1 MAFPYLANRTYSG
14 SALPTTLSTQ
24 MGSSDATFTLLNAA
38 TWLTTDPV
46 LAVSSTS
53 PLGTPVANGIVG
65 TANSAPFVVAVDYG
79 TANEEKIL
87 CSSVNLTSNVV
98 TVWTDGTRTGR
109 GYDGTIAGTHASGVV
124 CVPVFS
130 AIEADE
136 ANNAAAGTLGIV
148 AASGDLLVGNGAQTL
163 SRLASGASN
172 TVLVSDGSGGLS
184 WTAGINPTATIL
196 DYAGA
201 TAPGGYLLCDGS
213 AVSRTT
219 YSALYAI
226 ISTTYGTGNGS
237 TTFNVP
243 DFRGRTAI
251 GAGTGTASGAT
262 AWARGVP
269 PTTGAGGEQTHLL
282 TGPESG
288 IQSHTHSL
296 GNQSFTSGSTLNGQ
310 LFLGNATTATLSGTT
325 GPTNATTAHNIMQPH
340 VVVNKII
347 KY

>member
-24 MGSSDATFTLLNAA
+24 MGSSDATFIVLNAA
-38 TWLTTDPV
+38 TWLTTDAV

-53 PLGTPVANGIVG
+53 ALGTPVANGVVG

-87 CSSVNLTSNVV
+87 CSGVNLTSNVV

-109 GYDGTIAGTHASGVV
+109 GYDGTIAGTHAAGVV

-136 ANNAAAGTLGIV
+136 ANNAAAGTIGIV
-148 AASGDLLVGNGAQTL
+148 AASGDLLVGNGAQSL

-172 TVLVSDGSGGLS
+172 TVLVSNGSGGLS

-226 ISTTYGTGNGS
+226 ISTTYGTGNGT

-243 DFRGRTAI
+243 DLRGRVTA
-251 GAGTGTASGAT
+251 GVGSVGTNAQPTLALAGS
-262 AWARGVP
+262 
-269 PTTGAGGEQTHLL
+269 GGEQTHLL

-288 IQSHTHSL
+288 IQAHTHTI
-296 GNQSFTSGSTLNGQ
+296 GAESFIAGSTLNLQ
-310 LFLGNATTATLSGTT
+310 VFNGNSSAATLTGTT
-325 GPTNATTAHNIMQPH
+325 GPTNATTAHNNMQPYLA
-340 VVVNKII
+340 VNKII

>member
-310 LFLGNATTATLSGTT
+310 LFLGNATTATLSGTA

>member
-24 MGSSDATFTLLNAA
+24 MGSSDSTFTLLNTA
-38 TWLTTDPV
+38 TWLTTDAV

-53 PLGTPVANGIVG
+53 PLGTPVANGVVG

-87 CSSVNLTSNVV
+87 CSGVNLTTNVV

-109 GYDGTIAGTHASGVV
+109 GYDGTIAGTHATGVV

-136 ANNAAAGTLGIV
+136 ANNVAAGTLGIV
-148 AASGDLLVGNGAQTL
+148 AASGDLLVGNGAQSL

-172 TVLVSDGSGGLS
+172 TVLVSNGSGSLS

-201 TAPGGYLLCDGS
+201 SAPGGYLLCNGA

-219 YSALYAI
+219 YSALYAV
-226 ISTTYGTGNGS
+226 ISTTYGAGDGS

-243 DFRGRTAI
+243 DLRGRVTA
-251 GAGTGTASGAT
+251 GVGSVGTNAQPTLVLAAS
-262 AWARGVP
+262 
-269 PTTGAGGEQTHLL
+269 GGEQTHLL

-288 IQSHTHSL
+288 IQAHTHAI
-296 GNQSFTSGSTLNGQ
+296 GNESFTAGSTLNFQ
-310 LFLGNATTATLSGTT
+310 LFLGNATTASSTGTA
-325 GPTNATTAHNIMQPH
+325 GPTNATTAHNNMQPYLA
-340 VVVNKII
+340 VNKII

>member
-38 TWLTTDPV
+38 TWLTTD
-46 LAVSSTS
+46 AVSSTS

-288 IQSHTHSL
+288 IQSHTHTVNSTFQ
-296 GNQSFTSGSTLNGQ
+296 NTVTTAYTAGSNNYTQTGYNP
-310 LFLGNATTATLSGTT
+310 ATTSAA